1 MENLYYVGINETI
14 NANNH
19 SWSEESL
26 SEPPRLVLCHGRPP
40 PPTFTR
46 GLDLSSLLLF
56 LSGVLLFLLSVF
68 VVVKRWRHYVAVRRH
83 RLLAM
88 QALARGG
95 GGGGGG
101 STSGCYPGT
110 TLRTVVVT
118 SSRDARNKNATHVVG
133 VVPGGG
139 VVVMPGCRPTGAET
153 LMEERVR
160 IAEGG
165 GGGGGVGGIP
175 SAGLEFMPATKLP
188 PYIEHP
194 LPPSYEDSE
203 RMIPRLDHV

>member
-1 MENLYYVGINETI
+1 MENLHYVGINGTM

-19 SWSEESL
+19 SWLEESL

-40 PPTFTR
+40 PPPFTR
-46 GLDLSSLLLF
+46 GLDLSSMLLF

-88 QALARGG
+88 QALSR
-95 GGGGGG
+95 GGGGG

-139 VVVMPGCRPTGAET
+139 VVVVPGCRPSGAET
-153 LMEERVR
+153 FMEERAR
-160 IAEGG
+160 IGG
-165 GGGGGVGGIP
+165 GGGGIP